1 MVGEDT
7 MDGIVSNLE
16 IAFLTTHH
24 DKGEIATTAQN
35 CIFLTNKLHK
45 TANFDAQTA
54 QNCKFLH
61 PETA

>member
-1 MVGEDT
+1 

-16 IAFLTTHH
+16 MAFLTTHH
-24 DKGEIATTAQN
+24 DKSEIATTAQN
-35 CIFLTNKLHK
+35 CIFLTTKLHK